1 MKTARQL
8 SKTHLAEI
16 VDRVQCPLWL
26 DIDSDGEFWNPDKEW
41 NTDSVDLIGE
51 TLTDFG
57 LRPAQVVKRAIR

>member
-16 VDRVQCPLWL
+16 VDRVQCLLWL

-41 NTDSVDLIGE
+41 NTDIVDLIGE